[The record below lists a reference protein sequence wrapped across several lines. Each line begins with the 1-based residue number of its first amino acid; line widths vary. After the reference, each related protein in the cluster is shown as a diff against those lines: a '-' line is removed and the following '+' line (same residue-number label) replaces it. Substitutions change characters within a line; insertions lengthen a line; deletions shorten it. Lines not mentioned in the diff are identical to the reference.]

1 MEQRTVILG
10 VDVAGI
16 DISMRKMPL
25 TTICHVGLSTP
36 KLGQF
41 SQENDDTETMT
52 TMNDYEILD
61 CSMVFPTFW
70 DNPQVR
76 YHWVRSTA

>member
-16 DISMRKMPL
+16 DKSMRKMPL

-36 KLGQF
+36 KFGPF

-61 CSMVFPTFW
+61 CSMVSPTF
-70 DNPQVR
+70 
-76 YHWVRSTA
+76 